1 MQSISTKTLGL
12 LLSAIFF
19 LWLTAPV
26 FGQTYDIR
34 TASIYQSSSN
44 SGGTPVCTNLEI
56 DDTPTNDPDTCGQ
69 QIVTGATYRF
79 EFQVANTNLSF
90 NGSPTAADFRNV
102 YASGS
107 AIGSNATLVGCGCY
121 DGATKTGTSFVPSG
135 SNARCTYVSP
145 NICTVPWG
153 EDYLVRY
160 YFIITIGSNAA
171 NDTDPRFYVVSGV
184 KSDLSETFT
193 MAVTSCGNGALDAGE
208 ECDDGNQ
215 INTDACNNSC
225 LPAVCG
231 DGIVQVP
238 ETCDAGADQPNGVC
252 FSNECNA
259 QICAC
264 AKNSGGLKITAIKIV
279 PGTFTAGNA
288 PQTFDANVFVNDTN
302 RSANFN
308 AIFDYNVGIFNTA
321 DNGQVA
327 EVSYLTPENSFK
339 EQLFG
344 ASATDPVFIIN
355 LNPQTATDKFKALPA
370 GSYRATVQIKRDSDE
385 KIVAQKDAFFSIT
398 SSVSPVAVSET
409 SPLLSVIAAFL
420 VLGIILGK
428 PVFGGL
434 KLKR

>member
-1 MQSISTKTLGL
+1 
-12 LLSAIFF
+12 
-19 LWLTAPV
+19 
-26 FGQTYDIR
+26 
-34 TASIYQSSSN
+34 
-44 SGGTPVCTNLEI
+44 
-56 DDTPTNDPDTCGQ
+56 
-69 QIVTGATYRF
+69 
-79 EFQVANTNLSF
+79 
-90 NGSPTAADFRNV
+90 
-102 YASGS
+102 
-107 AIGSNATLVGCGCY
+107 
-121 DGATKTGTSFVPSG
+121 
-135 SNARCTYVSP
+135 
-145 NICTVPWG
+145 ICTVPWG

-208 ECDDGNQ
+208 ECDDGNP

-370 GSYRATVQIKRDSDE
+370 GSYRATVQIKRDSDK